1 MSSKRAKDYKAV
13 LDTLLNLL
21 PVEPNVEEFVTDF
34 EQAIW
39 LAVRQSFNGR
49 VKMSG
54 CYFHWSQAVWRKLV
68 DIGLG
73 PAYRKKCSETRK
85 ICKRLMF
92 LPFFQIEKSLGI
104 QQTKAISSRES
115 YHALSIYL
123 SHLDLA
129 FNCQMA
135 TEDVVGI
142 HESSSY

>member
-21 PVEPNVEEFVTDF
+21 PVEPNVEEFVSDF

-85 ICKRLMF
+85 ICRRLMCLPF
-92 LPFFQIEKSLGI
+92 LPARKIVRVFNKLKQSAVGKVITLCQYI
-104 QQTKAISSRES
+104 YRTWISPLTAKWQPKTWSV
-115 YHALSIYL
+115 L
-123 SHLDLA
+123 
-129 FNCQMA
+129 
-135 TEDVVGI
+135 
-142 HESSSY
+142 SSSY